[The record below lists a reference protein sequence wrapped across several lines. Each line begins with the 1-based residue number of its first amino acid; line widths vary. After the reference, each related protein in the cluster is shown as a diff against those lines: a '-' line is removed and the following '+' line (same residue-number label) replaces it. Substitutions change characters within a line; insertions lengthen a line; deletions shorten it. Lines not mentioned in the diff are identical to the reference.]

1 MRETFLTFLTMKKLV
16 RLCVLIILTY
26 VFFKF
31 DRYKKAVALLLVK
44 HLFIFIFFASEKDL
58 VRKNKS
64 THFATWSLI
73 RKNKS
78 TQNSSE
84 IALAK
89 INPRKH
95 LSQ

>member
-1 MRETFLTFLTMKKLV
+1 MIKSILIL
-16 RLCVLIILTY
+16 VLIILTY
-26 VFFKF
+26 VFLKF

-89 INPRKH
+89 INRRKN

>member
-44 HLFIFIFFASEKDL
+44 HLFIFFFFASEKDF

-89 INPRKH
+89 INPRKN